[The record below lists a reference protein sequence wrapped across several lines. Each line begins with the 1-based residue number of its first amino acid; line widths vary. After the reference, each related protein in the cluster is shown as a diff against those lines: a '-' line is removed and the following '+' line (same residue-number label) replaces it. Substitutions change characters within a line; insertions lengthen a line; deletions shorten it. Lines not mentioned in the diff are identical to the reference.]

1 MNYQAHYDRLI
12 ERAQNRTILQTS
24 YKEMH
29 HIVPKCMG
37 GTDDVNNLVELF
49 AEEHLIAHLLLSKIY
64 PNNEKL
70 LHSVFRMSQI
80 RRYTNKE
87 YGWLRQK
94 YSSYMKTNNPMFNE
108 NIRKKMSNS
117 RKGKLVGNENPSK
130 REDVR
135 ETLSKAVAKSWENAD
150 ERKKA
155 FSEKFSGSNNPAS
168 KLYHITDP
176 NGILYV
182 VDGTLEKF
190 TNSNGLSINILRNW
204 VNRGIIQRT
213 SKKDITFFRDE
224 SKRKLMGWK
233 IDEINKV

>member
-1 MNYQAHYDRLI
+1 MNYQAHYDKLI
-12 ERAQNRTILQTS
+12 ERAKHRVLASGT
-24 YKEMH
+24 YKENH
-29 HIVPKCMG
+29 HIVPKALG
-37 GTDDVNNLVELF
+37 GTDESENMVALL
-49 AEEHLIAHLLLSKIY
+49 AEEHLIAHLLLAKIHSGSKG
-64 PNNEKL
+64 L
-70 LHSVFRMSQI
+70 LHAAFRMSNC
-80 RRYTNKE
+80 RKYTNKQ
-87 YGWLRQK
+87 YAWVRQRFSK
-94 YSSYMKTNNPMFNE
+94 CMYE
-108 NIRKKMSNS
+108 D
-117 RKGKLVGNENPSK
+117 NPSK
-130 REDVR
+130 RKDVR

-176 NGILYV
+176 NGVLHVI
-182 VDGTLEKF
+182 DGTLEKF

-233 IDEINKV
+233 IDEIKKV